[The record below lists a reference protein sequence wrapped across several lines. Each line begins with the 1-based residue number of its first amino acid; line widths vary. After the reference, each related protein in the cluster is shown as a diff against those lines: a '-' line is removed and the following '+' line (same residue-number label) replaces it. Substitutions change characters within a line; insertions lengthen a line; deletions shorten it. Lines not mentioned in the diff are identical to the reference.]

1 MRIVG
6 EIEEVREAVAQAR
19 AKGGSIGFF
28 PTLGGLHEGHLS
40 LIRRARADNDFV
52 VASVFVNPT
61 QFGPD
66 EDLEAY
72 PRQLEADAAMV
83 EECGGDLVFAPSEAE
98 MYPADASTYVEV
110 EGLTE
115 VLCGAYRPGHFRGVT
130 TVVAKLLNIVCPDRA
145 YFGEKDFQQLAI
157 IRRMVRDL
165 NMPVEIVGC
174 STVREADGLAMSSRN
189 SYLTLEQRQAAPAIH
204 QALTLGAEAVR
215 NGCAPAEAE
224 RIVRDHIENTS
235 ALRVQY
241 ARALD
246 PETLAEPDYTG
257 PPILLAAA
265 VFAGD
270 TRLIDNIVV
279 KE

>member
-6 EIEEVREAVAQAR
+6 EIEEVRGAVAQAR
-19 AKGGSIGFF
+19 AKGDSIGFF

-52 VASVFVNPT
+52 VVSVFVNPT
-61 QFGPD
+61 QFGPN

-83 EECGGDLVFAPSEAE
+83 AECGGDLAFAPSEAE
-98 MYPADASTYVEV
+98 MYPAEASTYVEV

-174 STVREADGLAMSSRN
+174 PTVREADGLAMSSRN
-189 SYLTLEQRQAAPAIH
+189 SYLTPEQRQAAPAIY

-215 NGCAPAEAE
+215 NGCAPVEAE

-241 ARALD
+241 ARALH

-270 TRLIDNIVV
+270 TRLIDNIVIR
-279 KE
+279 E